1 MKKLIIII
9 ALIPTM
15 AKAQFIKDDKLKH
28 KLVSHTIV
36 HGGGY
41 AMYKATDRAGLS
53 IFTSMVTSLL
63 IGYSKE
69 KFHDKN
75 FSKEDMIANINGIV
89 IGAVCLAVTI
99 DLNKIKIN
107 KQKQLKQLKFK

>member
-28 KLVSHTIV
+28 KLVSHAIV
-36 HGGGY
+36 QGGGY
-41 AMYKATDRAGLS
+41 AMYKATNRAGLS
-53 IFTSMVTSLL
+53 ILTSMITSLA

-69 KFHDKN
+69 KFYDKE
-75 FSKEDMIANINGIV
+75 FSRGDMEANINGIV
-89 IGAVCLAVTI
+89 IGAICLAVTI
-99 DLNKIKIN
+99 DLNKIKIHN
-107 KQKQLKQLKFK
+107 KQEQLRLY